1 MHKKIAALAAQN
13 HPAVVALRRHFRAHP
28 ELGGQEFATQAKIIE
43 TLAALGLEP
52 ALAGGTGVIAAI
64 KGAAGGKTVALRA
77 DIDALPLRD
86 ECGRP
91 YASTVD
97 GVCHACGHDGHTAAL
112 LGVAMALTAL
122 RDEFRGTVRLLFQ
135 PSEEILPGGALGMIG
150 DGALDGVDSII
161 GAHLWPTAPLG
172 KLHIS
177 RGRMMASADAFRI
190 TVHGKGGHGSMPHRA
205 VNPILVGTE
214 IVAAVNAI
222 AGCNIDPL
230 EPVALTVGSFQG
242 GEAENIIPD
251 KATIKGTLRCFDGQL
266 RHAVLDR
273 IEKICR
279 HLGAA
284 NGAEVAVEKVIGYP
298 PLINN
303 PAVAAQVMAAG
314 GEALGADG
322 VEEAPPVLASEDFA
336 RYLEK
341 APGAF
346 MFIGAAAPGQAAYP
360 LHHPRFDFDEQ
371 ALAFAVEI
379 MAGAALRLLR
389 P

>member
-1 MHKKIAALAAQN
+1 MQNKIRTLAGKH
-13 HPAVVALRRHFRAHP
+13 HPAVVALRRHFRTHP
-28 ELGGQEFATQAKIIE
+28 ELGGQEFATREKIVEIL
-43 TLAALGLEP
+43 TSLGLEP
-52 ALAGGTGVIAAI
+52 ARAGGTGVVADI

-112 LGVAMALTAL
+112 LGVAMALAAL
-122 RDEFRGTVRLLFQ
+122 RDQFRGTVRLIFQ
-135 PSEEILPGGALGMIG
+135 PSEEILPGGSLGMIEG
-150 DGALDGVDSII
+150 GALVGVDCIV

-172 KLHIS
+172 KLQIS
-177 RGRMMASADAFRI
+177 RGRMMASANAFRI

-205 VNPILVGTE
+205 VNPILVGAE

-222 AGCNIDPL
+222 VGCTVDPL
-230 EPVALTVGSFQG
+230 ETVVLSVGSFQS

-251 KATIKGTLRCFDGQL
+251 KASIKGTLRCFDGQL
-266 RHAVLDR
+266 RYAVLDR

-279 HLGAA
+279 SIGEA

-298 PLINN
+298 PLIND
-303 PAVAAQVMAAG
+303 PAVAEQVMVAG
-314 GEALGADG
+314 REALGADG
-322 VEEAPPVLASEDFA
+322 VEETPPSLASEDFA
-336 RYLEK
+336 HYLEK
-341 APGAF
+341 VPGAF
-346 MFIGAAAPGQAAYP
+346 MFIGAAAPGQAVYP